1 MQTGFQE
8 QVPTTKSRIQVC
20 PSPHTSRNTQWKLA
34 YTGKNHTT
42 IFRLKER
49 VTGPVYPWLNGTW
62 FSFMNPDLIY
72 PCNTEFMTCLAG
84 ICIWLDWISTVS
96 ICFSSPFNQQKN
108 TSDTQAETKMTKI
121 LQAILQWEIISYCVL
136 LRKVWQKVYPKKL
149 LCLTCLTS

>member
-20 PSPHTSRNTQWKLA
+20 LSPHTSRNMQWKLA

-62 FSFMNPDLIY
+62 FSFINPDLIY

-96 ICFSSPFNQQKN
+96 ICFSSPFSQQKN

-121 LQAILQWEIISYCVL
+121 LQAIL

>member
-20 PSPHTSRNTQWKLA
+20 LSPHTSRNMQWKLA

-72 PCNTEFMTCLAG
+72 SCNTEFMTCLAG

-96 ICFSSPFNQQKN
+96 ICFSSPFSQQKN
-108 TSDTQAETKMTKI
+108 TSDTQAK
-121 LQAILQWEIISYCVL
+121 Q
-136 LRKVWQKVYPKKL
+136 RWQKYSRPFCSERFDKKSTPRNFSVL
-149 LCLTCLTS
+149 HVLPVKRK